1 VDVWRSWRE
10 ELRSWQAGAGAKET
24 LKGVLLLSN
33 RVYQGSMSGVV
44 VLWVFTE
51 EEEDVLGDGNQEVS
65 VWSREFG
72 WTGGVWVGNAVKP
85 KLTYSDI
92 EYLRLD
98 GEGRWTVSIAFGS
111 ASGWGAGSS
120 T

>member
-10 ELRSWQAGAGAKET
+10 ELRSWQDGAGAKET
-24 LKGVLLLSN
+24 LKGALLLSN

-51 EEEDVLGDGNQEVS
+51 EEEGVLGDGNQEVS

-72 WTGGVWVGNAVKP
+72 WTGAGAPRGGLGWECREAKV
-85 KLTYSDI
+85 DI
-92 EYLRLD
+92 
-98 GEGRWTVSIAFGS
+98 FGH
-111 ASGWGAGSS
+111 
-120 T
+120 